1 MERIRNALL
10 ASSGNG
16 MDTLGGE
23 GSVEKLLMDG
33 EEEEADNDGMKGGEG
48 GKEERRRRVRFI
60 WRRRRS

>member
-1 MERIRNALL
+1 MLL

-33 EEEEADNDGMKGGEG
+33 EEEEADNDGMEGGGGQRGEG
-48 GKEERRRRVRFI
+48 GGG
-60 WRRRRS
+60 